1 MRLTLDCD
9 PGHDDAI
16 AILLALGDPGADL
29 RAVTTVSGNG
39 ALDKVTHNARRVLA
53 LADARH
59 LRVAPGAAGP
69 RVGLPLHA
77 PDVHGESALDGPALP
92 APDPIALDPR
102 PVHEVLAAECDN
114 WVAVGPLTNIADA
127 LDRGARPRDRLV
139 VMGGSTGRGNTTPL
153 AEFNVLCDP
162 EAADVCLR
170 AGLDLTLIGLNVTH
184 QALATPDRTRGLPRV
199 VREWLDFFAAAY
211 RERFAFEAP
220 PLHDPVAVAALLEP
234 QVVEEVECFVGVEL
248 EGALTRGATVCDL
261 HGRLGRP
268 ANARVAVA
276 LDAER
281 FWWLV
286 RRALAR
292 LPALA
297 G

>member
-1 MRLTLDCD
+1 MRTALTLDCD

-39 ALDKVTHNARRVLA
+39 ALD
-53 LADARH
+53 
-59 LRVAPGAAGP
+59 
-69 RVGLPLHA
+69 
-77 PDVHGESALDGPALP
+77 GPALP
-92 APDPIALDPR
+92 PPGAIALDPR
-102 PVHEVLAAECDN
+102 PAHVVLAAECDN
-114 WVAVGPLTNIADA
+114 WVAVGPLTNVADA
-127 LDRGARPRDRLV
+127 LDRGARPRGRLV

-162 EAADVCLR
+162 ESADVCLR

-184 QALATPDRTRGLPRV
+184 QALATPARTARLPRV
-199 VREWLDFFAAAY
+199 VREWLDVFAAAY
-211 RERFAFEAP
+211 RERFGFPAP

-234 QVVEEVECFVGVEL
+234 AVVEEVECFVGIEL
-248 EGALTRGATVCDL
+248 AGTLTRGATVCDL

-286 RRALAR
+286 DRALAR